1 MRMNSTDVRRLAAAA
16 ALAGVVMTAVPASA
30 QDLVPVSDITGGSS
44 VFVFR
49 SSSKPKPRASTVRVR
64 PTVSKAQ
71 RAETVRK
78 VRKQYVDL
86 AKVAPRRTRTESYDP
101 NKLPERVRTM
111 PPDQASRLFAG
122 VGEYYLDRDQ
132 VDNAIDSFRE
142 SVQLDKTNTRASS
155 GLSEALASK
164 GSDLLLKDAPGLAR
178 KLFEEALKYDAKN
191 APAYFGLAEVYS
203 DLDQE
208 GEAVKNYESALAN
221 DKDLTEIYIP
231 LGILYYQQ
239 GQIAKSETMLS
250 KALLA
255 PGADTNASLQYF
267 IGLIRYSQNR
277 NQEALNAFQKAKT
290 LDPSYAE
297 AFYQAGVTLA
307 RLDRNKD
314 AVVELKQATALRA
327 NYFDALF
334 ALGSAYFEMGSY
346 PEAIAAYEQAV
357 RLRNDSIEAYEN
369 LGDAY
374 REAGNFNKAESN
386 YNLATTFIARKPD
399 YSRLEAADVYSK
411 AAFVLAKQCEI
422 NTRRAV
428 PCRWDAAIKAL
439 EKAVEYGASNV
450 DYANLGW
457 AYYNAAQVDQMD
469 KRPDAAKTKL
479 QQAKLNLQK
488 AVDSNPK
495 FVEGPWLNL
504 GMVLSDL
511 GEYPAAVDVLTKV
524 VKKEP
529 KWTFALNEL
538 GIAYRLQ
545 NNYKQAA
552 EQFRKA
558 ISKDNKYTIAY
569 YNLGEAEF
577 QAGNLGEAQK
587 AYDQLKK
594 LGAMNLASRLT
605 LISGGQI
612 RG

>member
-1 MRMNSTDVRRLAAAA
+1 
-16 ALAGVVMTAVPASA
+16 
-30 QDLVPVSDITGGSS
+30 
-44 VFVFR
+44 
-49 SSSKPKPRASTVRVR
+49 
-64 PTVSKAQ
+64 
-71 RAETVRK
+71 
-78 VRKQYVDL
+78 
-86 AKVAPRRTRTESYDP
+86 
-101 NKLPERVRTM
+101 M

-122 VGEYYLDRDQ
+122 VGEYYLDRDEP
-132 VDNAIDSFRE
+132 DNAIDSFRE
-142 SVQLDKTNTRASS
+142 SVQLDNTNTRASN
-155 GLSEALASK
+155 GLSEALALK
-164 GSDLLLKDAPGLAR
+164 GSDLLLKDAAAVAR
-178 KLFEEALKYDAKN
+178 KFFEEALKYNPKN

-208 GEAVKNYESALAN
+208 AEAIRSYESALTN
-221 DKDLTEIYIP
+221 DKDLTEIYVP
-231 LGILYYQQ
+231 LGILYFQK
-239 GQIAKSETMLS
+239 GEIAKSETMLE
-250 KALLA
+250 KALAA
-255 PGADTNASLQYF
+255 PGAESNSSLQYF

-277 NQEALNAFQKAKT
+277 NQEALTAFQKAKT
-290 LDPSYAE
+290 LDPAYAE
-297 AFYQAGVTLA
+297 AFYQAGLTLS
-307 RLDRNKD
+307 RLDRNND
-314 AVVELKQATALRA
+314 AVPEFKQAISIRP
-327 NYFDALF
+327 NYFDAYF
-334 ALGSAYFEMGSY
+334 GLGSAYFEMESY
-346 PEAIAAYEQAV
+346 QEAIAAYEQAV
-357 RLRNDSIEAYEN
+357 RLKNDNIEAYEN

-374 REAGNFNKAESN
+374 REVGNFNKAETN

-399 YSRLEAADVYSK
+399 YSRDEAADVYSK

-439 EKAVEYGASNV
+439 EKSVELGASNV

-457 AYYNAAQVDQMD
+457 AYYNAAQFDQMD
-469 KRPDAAKTKL
+469 KREAAAKTKL

-488 AVDSNPK
+488 AVDGNPK
-495 FVEGPWLNL
+495 FVQGPWLNL

-511 GEYPAAVDVLTKV
+511 GEYPAAADVLAKV

-529 KWTFALNEL
+529 AWTFALNEL
-538 GIAYRLQ
+538 GLAYRLQ
-545 NNYKQAA
+545 NNYKSAA

-558 ISKDNKYTIAY
+558 ISKDEKYTIAY

-587 AYDQLKK
+587 AYNQLKK